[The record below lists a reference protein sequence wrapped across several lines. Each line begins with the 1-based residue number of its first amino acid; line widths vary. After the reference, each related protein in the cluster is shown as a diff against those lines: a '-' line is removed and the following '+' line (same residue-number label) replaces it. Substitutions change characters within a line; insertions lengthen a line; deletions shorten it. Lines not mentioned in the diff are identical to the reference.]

1 MITKYHSYNNAELLQ
16 LMEDKRDKSPII
28 EELCLRIEHVGLEC
42 PICEADL
49 TVKEE

>member
-28 EELCLRIEHVGLEC
+28 EELCQRVEASGLQC

-49 TVKEE
+49 PVKEE